1 MAKKKTVAENPSP
14 PNSEVTIDNDTGD
27 EASEIIGDQ
36 PSVSEHAISA
46 VGESTVTEATGEDTQ
61 PPSSDGE
68 KDAAGEVWNASVHSA
83 NKQKTRTGH
92 WRRKRGAGANTTS
105 RVILPDQKAKLAAEA
120 GETAKNNA
128 NMAGAAAA
136 NSIFLLGTMFGGEEW
151 RPITIDEKGLSFAP
165 VDEKAMMQEAFAN
178 YMLAKGVTDFPPG
191 LTLTMALMS
200 YIAPRLTMPRTK
212 ERMKGMKGWLAL
224 RLAKRRIKK
233 AFKKN
238 GIEAEVSI
246 DGNRLLIN
254 GKEYDGSRFNFG
266 DNSQRQNVQGK
277 EAGEVI
283 QGERAG
289 GDRIRPAT

>member
-1 MAKKKTVAENPSP
+1 MAKKKIADTPPPPS
-14 PNSEVTIDNDTGD
+14 SEVPLDNDTGD

-36 PSVSEHAISA
+36 PSVSEHAIAA
-46 VGESTVTEATGEDTQ
+46 VGESTVAEASGDEAA
-61 PPSSDGE
+61 PPPADGE
-68 KDAAGEVWNASVHSA
+68 KDSAGEVWNASVHSA
-83 NKQKTRTGH
+83 NKQKTAKGV

-191 LTLTMALMS
+191 LTLAMALMS
-200 YIAPRLTMPRTK
+200 YVAPRLAMPKTK
-212 ERMKGMKGWLAL
+212 ERMKGIKGWIAL

-238 GIEAEVSI
+238 GINAEVSI
-246 DGNRLLIN
+246 EANKLLIN
-254 GKEYDGSRFNFG
+254 GREYDGARFDFG
-266 DNSQRQNVQGK
+266 NHTERKDVQGK
-277 EAGEVI
+277 ETSEVL
-283 QGERAG
+283 QGQRAG
-289 GDRIRPAT
+289 GDRI